1 MRFAALV
8 VGAALA
14 APTLTPASAT
24 VRIKSDPGGQIG
36 PYLEAL
42 YELRSSGEKVVIDGP
57 CLSACTMVLGV
68 IPRERLCVTPRAQF
82 GFHAAW
88 HPGRNGPV
96 TSQSAT
102 KLLMDVYPEDVK
114 SWIKARGGLTRKL
127 MVLSGPELTAMYPA
141 CPTTTVA
148 QSKDSRRKPGTT
160 AAVPLP
166 VPAPARAATAS
177 TPPPAAVSA
186 MAE

>member
-1 MRFAALV
+1 
-8 VGAALA
+8 
-14 APTLTPASAT
+14 

-42 YELRSSGEKVVIDGP
+42 YEMRSSGEKVVIDGP

-114 SWIKARGGLTRKL
+114 SWIKGRGGLTRKL

-141 CPTTTVA
+141 CPTTSVA